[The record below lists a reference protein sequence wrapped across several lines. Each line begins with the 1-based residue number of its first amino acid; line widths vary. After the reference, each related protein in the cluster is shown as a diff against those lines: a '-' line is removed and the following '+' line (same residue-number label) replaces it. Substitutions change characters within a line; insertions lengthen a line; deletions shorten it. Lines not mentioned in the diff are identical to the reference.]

1 MTKEEEVNIQ
11 NLINEYKLLL
21 EKKEH
26 LVLNSKDFKYIDIEL
41 IRLDKL
47 IFSYLDKKHDT
58 IIKVV
63 EQEFPPTRF

>member
-26 LVLNSKDFKYIDIEL
+26 LVLNSKDFKYIDIKL

-47 IFSYLDKKHDT
+47 VFSYLDKKHDK
-58 IIKVV
+58 IISKY
-63 EQEFPPTRF
+63 

>member
-47 IFSYLDKKHDT
+47 IFSYLDKKHDK
-58 IIKVV
+58 IISKY
-63 EQEFPPTRF
+63 